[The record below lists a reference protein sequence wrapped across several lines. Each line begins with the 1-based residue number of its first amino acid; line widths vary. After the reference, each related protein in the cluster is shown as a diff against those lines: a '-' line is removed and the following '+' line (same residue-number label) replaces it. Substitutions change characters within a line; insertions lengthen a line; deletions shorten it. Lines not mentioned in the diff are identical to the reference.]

1 LCTDDL
7 AYQAFRQQ
15 VRSAEWQHAVLA
27 KPTAERAALA
37 RSIRSQSDVEKSMKP
52 DAIMDVN
59 ADAVAK
65 AFLNFGYPLMVHGHT
80 HRPARHEYA
89 LDGRACVRWVLQDWH
104 DVGGYLSNTD
114 GDWRANL
121 LTL

>member
-1 LCTDDL
+1 
-7 AYQAFRQQ
+7 
-15 VRSAEWQHAVLA
+15 VLA

-37 RSIRSQSDVEKSMKP
+37 RSIRSQSDVEKAMKP